1 MDGYYCLSAVS
12 HHELLVHIHFHL
24 WNSLV
29 PGPGMRGYVV
39 GQAGLSV
46 PVKRALYTLCLA
58 REELKDICMGGLR
71 SCPLK
76 EVFIPHAHLRHISIK
91 SKAFPLANN
100 SRICVSQK
108 YWSPSPDATY
118 LIPRPHSECISLPM
132 LGLVQDSLVLEQD

>member
-1 MDGYYCLSAVS
+1 MNCSGTRSDGYYCLSAVS

-46 PVKRALYTLCLA
+46 PVNRALYTLCLA
-58 REELKDICMGGLR
+58 REELKDICIGGLR

-76 EVFIPHAHLRHISIK
+76 EVFIPHAQAGKGRVMYLFQALTASI
-91 SKAFPLANN
+91 
-100 SRICVSQK
+100 I
-108 YWSPSPDATY
+108 
-118 LIPRPHSECISLPM
+118 
-132 LGLVQDSLVLEQD
+132 